1 MAIGKTTADHAP
13 AAVESL
19 VKQLLVTRKAV
30 KLYPAASNIPRE
42 NAVEVVR
49 MLRGLLQMAPTVRLA
64 VTKDGL
70 FYETMPVLPGRPAF
84 AAFAREFYSFHL
96 SDIRF
101 HSGVTPEEIVAF
113 LAVLNEA
120 PEEVDAAGGFGTRLW
135 DRQVDGVTVG
145 EIATKIVDVPEP
157 TAEETAAATAVEAEE
172 QWPPDRERMDE
183 LLGSLR
189 GLHPRDQRVLARFT
203 QSPRLISNY
212 LQESSLGRPLQSRV
226 AQIADR
232 LASLAR
238 VASGELAEDQPTLFR
253 SIAESVMSLEPEVR
267 HRLLVDRLL
276 SDARVDEWLAEVVRQ
291 IDLADVCAALAE
303 GLTPDHVS
311 QEGISRALRNL
322 ALITMSSREDVTD
335 AARSALLEAGVGE
348 GEVSGILE
356 AAMPTRLQVTRKVQ
370 DRPETPLDGI
380 LKLVDLA
387 SSARRESDE
396 DEDVAALRTEARAG
410 VTDGDVLAALVT
422 LVTLERRPDV
432 FGSMMALVEDS
443 LDMLLEWSEFEIAAD
458 AAAALTSLEAD
469 VALEAPARERAREAV
484 STLARPDQMRLIATA
499 MRVYRAGSP
508 EQEACR
514 RLLGILGAH
523 AISPLLEVLADE
535 PDMSARKAL
544 VELISK
550 TAQQHISRLGEAVN
564 DSRWYFVRNVVSILG
579 ATRRAEAL
587 PYLARAI
594 HHGDP
599 RVRREAIRA
608 LAGIRD
614 RYAEEMLVAALS
626 DDDAQNV
633 QLAARYLGTLGARG
647 AVAALSIVAKGEGR
661 GNRDV
666 GPRVEA
672 IEALG
677 RVGSVDAIPV
687 LVQLAEQRTILRAG
701 RSREIKAA
709 AEAALNVV
717 NSSRRGEA
725 GS

>member
-1 MAIGKTTADHAP
+1 MAIGQTSGDHAP

-42 NAVEVVR
+42 NAVEVIR
-49 MLRGLLQMAPTVRLA
+49 MLRGMLQVAPTVRLA
-64 VTKDGL
+64 VTKEGL

-84 AAFAREFYSFHL
+84 VAFAREFYSFHL

-101 HSGVTPEEIVAF
+101 HSGVTPEEVVAF
-113 LAVLNEA
+113 LAVLNEP

-145 EIATKIVDVPEP
+145 EIATKIVDISEP
-157 TAEETAAATAVEAEE
+157 TAEETAVAGAPEVNE
-172 QWPPDRERMDE
+172 QWPPEKERIDE
-183 LLGSLR
+183 LLNAMR
-189 GLHPRDQRVLARFT
+189 GLRPHDQRMLARFV
-203 QSPRLISNY
+203 QSPRLTADY
-212 LQESSLGRPLQSRV
+212 LEEATLGRPIRAAV
-226 AQIADR
+226 TQIADR
-232 LASLAR
+232 IASLAR
-238 VASGELAEDQPTLFR
+238 VASAEPAEDQPTMYR
-253 SIAESVMSLEPEVR
+253 SIAESMMSLDSEVR

-276 SDARVDEWLAEVVRQ
+276 ADARVDEGLAEVIRQ
-291 IDLADVCAALAE
+291 IDLADVCTALAE

-322 ALITMSSREDVTD
+322 ALITLSAREDVAD
-335 AARSALLEAGVGE
+335 AARTALLDAGAAEDEA
-348 GEVSGILE
+348 SSILE
-356 AAMPTRLQVTRKVQ
+356 AAMPTRLQITRRAQ
-370 DRPETPLDGI
+370 ERPETPLDGV

-387 SSARRESDE
+387 SSARQESDA
-396 DEDVAALRTEARAG
+396 DADVAALRAEARAG
-410 VTDGDVLAALVT
+410 VTDADVLAALVT

-443 LDMLLEWSEFEIAAD
+443 LGMLLEWSEFEIAAD
-458 AAAALTSLEAD
+458 AAAELTSLETD
-469 VALEAPARERAREAV
+469 SALEPPARERVREAV
-484 STLARPDQMRLIATA
+484 SALARPDQMRLIATA
-499 MRVYRAGSP
+499 MRVYRTGSP

-514 RLLGILGAH
+514 RLLVILGAH
-523 AISPLLEVLADE
+523 AIAPLLEVLADE

-550 TAQQHISRLGEAVN
+550 TAQQHVSQLGEAVN

-579 ATRRAEAL
+579 ATRRPEAL
-587 PYLARAI
+587 PYLARTI
-594 HHGDP
+594 HHGDS

-608 LAGIRD
+608 CAGIRD
-614 RYAEEMLVAALS
+614 RYAEEMLVAALA
-626 DDDAQNV
+626 DEDAQNV

-647 AVAALSIVAKGEGR
+647 AVAALSMVAKGDGR

-666 GPRVEA
+666 GSRVEA

-677 RVGSVDAIPV
+677 HIGSPDAIPV
-687 LVQLAEQRTILRAG
+687 LAQLAEQRTILRAG

-717 NSSRRGEA
+717 NPSWRGEA